1 MSPSGLLIVDWLYD
15 AIRILYSAYELGTIV
30 FT

>member
-15 AIRILYSAYELGTIV
+15 AIRIYSAYELGTIV